1 MKEKTLLMDGDSVN
15 RALKRIAHEIVEDNK
30 GTRDLFLVGIVTRGV
45 PMAQILADN
54 IKLFENSQVNVGSID
69 ISLYRDDITELSA
82 APVVNATDISFDVT
96 GKNVVLCDDVIFTGR
111 TVRAAID
118 ALLKLG
124 RPKCIKLAV
133 LVDRGHRELPIR
145 ADFVG
150 KNVPTS
156 LTEMISVNFLQ
167 TDRELNVKLYDL
179 ISAN

>member
-1 MKEKTLLMDGDSVN
+1 MKEKTVLMDGNYLS

-30 GTRDLFLVGIVTRGV
+30 GTDNLVLVGIVTRGA
-45 PMAQILADN
+45 PMAKMLAEN
-54 IKLFENSQVNVGSID
+54 INLFENTQVNVGSID
-69 ISLYRDDITELSA
+69 ISLYRDDITELSP
-82 APVVNATDISFDVT
+82 APIVNATDINFEIA

-167 TDRELNVKLYDL
+167 TDGELNVKLYDL
-179 ISAN
+179 ND

>member
-1 MKEKTLLMDGDSVN
+1 MKEKTVLMDGNYLS

-30 GTRDLFLVGIVTRGV
+30 GTDDLVLVGIVTRGV
-45 PMAQILADN
+45 PMAKMLAEN
-54 IKLFENSQVNVGSID
+54 INLFENTQVNVGSID
-69 ISLYRDDITELSA
+69 ISLYRDDITELSP
-82 APVVNATDISFDVT
+82 APIVNATDITFEIA
-96 GKNVVLCDDVIFTGR
+96 GKNIVLCDDVIFTGR

-167 TDRELNVKLYDL
+167 TDGELNVKLYDL
-179 ISAN
+179 ND